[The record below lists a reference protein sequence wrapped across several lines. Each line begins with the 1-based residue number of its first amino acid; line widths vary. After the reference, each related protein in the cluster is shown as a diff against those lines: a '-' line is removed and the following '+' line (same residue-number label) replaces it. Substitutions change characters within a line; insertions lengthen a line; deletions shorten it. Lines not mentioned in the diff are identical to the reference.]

1 MNAGNTRSARLR
13 GPWLL
18 LVLLVLL
25 AHGNTLRNG
34 FVYDD
39 HEVVEH
45 EVLGQGDPSPLRI
58 GGRPMRHLTL
68 LLDARLWG
76 RDPAGYHLTN
86 LLLHLAASL
95 LLLRLVQE
103 LTGNLRVATVCA
115 VIFAVHPVQTEAV
128 AVVSNRKEMLVALF
142 VFLSLL
148 AYHRGTMGGWWG
160 YPVALVAFFLAF
172 LSKET
177 AIVLPAILLL
187 YHVTL
192 CPVGVLR
199 AIRRAAFF
207 LVPVGLMV
215 VFGIVRHL
223 LHARVGYARLPDGET
238 MRYAWFLYS
247 IPRVVTHDLGK
258 VIYPAR
264 LCADIP
270 FDPDRSFW
278 SLRVLLHAWIAVV
291 PLGVVLPAFGRVSRR
306 IGLSDGRVRGIRF
319 AVLWFYLW
327 LLPVLNLIP
336 GACFVAERYLYLPLA
351 GFALLAALLFD
362 LVFQAS
368 AGEKR
373 GERLLVVVLLLLL
386 GGYTLRS
393 HLRNREWAT
402 DEEIWFT
409 TLRQNPHSRPA
420 HVNLGNI
427 AARKGNFKGALDHY
441 EAAWKAG
448 EESADLF
455 FNMGHVYRLMGN
467 TYMAQQA
474 FLRAVRLAPEDVEAR
489 YMLGVMQAAQR
500 NLPGAA
506 ATFRKL
512 LERSPDHGGA
522 LRQLGRIL
530 RALGRPDEAIPPL
543 EHYLRLFPTDLQG
556 YHDLALA
563 CAEAGDLQHARETLK
578 RARSLAPDDPRLE
591 RLAERIEALSPS
603 QREGTGK

>member
-1 MNAGNTRSARLR
+1 MNATHTRSALLR
-13 GPWLL
+13 GPCLL
-18 LVLLVLL
+18 LLLVLL

-45 EVLGQGDPSPLRI
+45 EVLGEGDAPLRI
-58 GGRPMRHLTL
+58 GGRPMRLLTL
-68 LLDARLWG
+68 RLDAWLWG
-76 RDPAGYHLTN
+76 RNPAGYHLTN
-86 LLLHLAASL
+86 LLLHLTASL
-95 LLLRLVQE
+95 LLLRLVQV
-103 LTGNLRVATVCA
+103 LVGNLRVATVCA
-115 VIFAVHPVQTEAV
+115 LIFAVHPVQTEAV

-148 AYHRGTMGGWWG
+148 AYHRGTMGRWWG
-160 YPVALVAFFLAF
+160 YPIALVASLLAF

-177 AIVLPAILLL
+177 AIVLPVILLL

-192 CPVGVLR
+192 CPVGVSR

-207 LVPVGLMV
+207 LVPLGLV
-215 VFGIVRHL
+215 VAFGIVRHL

-258 VIYPAR
+258 VLYPAR

-270 FDPDRSFW
+270 FDPDRTFW
-278 SLRVLLHAWIAVV
+278 SLRVLLHASLATV
-291 PLGVVLPAFGRVSRR
+291 PLGVVLPVFARVSRR
-306 IGLSDGRVRGIRF
+306 IGLSDRRVQGIRF

-362 LVFQAS
+362 LAFQGVT
-368 AGEKR
+368 GEKHR
-373 GERLLVVVLLLLL
+373 ERLLVGVLLLLL

-393 HLRNREWAT
+393 HLRNREWAS

-427 AARKGNFKGALDHY
+427 AARKGNFKGALEHY

-474 FLRAVRLAPEDVEAR
+474 FLRVLRLAPDDVEAR
-489 YMLGVMQAAQR
+489 YMLGMMQAAQR

-512 LERSPDHGGA
+512 LERSPHHGGA

-530 RALGRPDEAIPPL
+530 RALGRPDEAIDPL
-543 EHYLRLFPTDLQG
+543 ERYLRLFPSDLQG

-563 CAEAGDLQHARETLK
+563 CIEAGDLPHARKTLQ
-578 RARSLAPDDPRLE
+578 RARRLAPDDPQLKRLEE
-591 RLAERIEALSPS
+591 RLAALSPS
-603 QREGTGK
+603 QREGAEK